1 MAKQGGVEVW
11 RRLSVHERARKPAPF
26 LRGRF
31 FISLV
36 EVPTLSTSPKVA
48 KSRMWAHS
56 QIMWVWTRLYS
67 QIIWAR
73 SCDVLGQDD

>member
-48 KSRMWAHS
+48 KSPS
-56 QIMWVWTRLYS
+56 
-67 QIIWAR
+67 
-73 SCDVLGQDD
+73 LGILSS